1 MTKIRRFENENM
13 NLELVGEITV
23 VDAITI
29 RTIFTMPSSDKN
41 ATNFSF
47 NDVRFWLKIFQCYCS
62 NLFIHD
68 AKELTQKFVT
78 YLALDGIAKM
88 GWIFAS
94 SWILGWFTIF
104 YLSYL
109 YLYKI

>member
-47 NDVRFWLKIFQCYCS
+47 NDVRF
-62 NLFIHD
+62 
-68 AKELTQKFVT
+68 
-78 YLALDGIAKM
+78 
-88 GWIFAS
+88 
-94 SWILGWFTIF
+94 
-104 YLSYL
+104 
-109 YLYKI
+109 